1 MKNLTYRLHKSN
13 NTVFTARGIALLLG
27 ETDTDI
33 VKSKINYYVKRGE
46 IIALRR
52 GIYAKDPK
60 YNEFELATKV
70 YSPSYIGFETVLGTS
85 GVTFQYDSRIF
96 VASYLSREIKVKGIG
111 IFYKQLKKEILLNP
125 IGITYKDGV
134 PWASIER
141 AFMDKIYLNPKQYFD
156 NLSPIDWQK
165 CENLLP
171 VYGGAIKI
179 DTIKSYA
186 NN

>member
-13 NTVFTARGIALLLG
+13 QTVFTAREIALLLE

-33 VKSKINYYVKRGE
+33 VKSKINYYAKRGE

-70 YSPSYIGFETVLGTS
+70 YSPSYISFDTVLGIG
-85 GVTFQYDSRIF
+85 GVTFQYDSRVF
-96 VASYLSREIKVKGIG
+96 VASYMSRQIKVNEVG
-111 IFYKQLKKEILLNP
+111 IFYKQIKNEILLNP
-125 IGITYKDGV
+125 TGIVYKDGV
-134 PWASIER
+134 AWASLER
-141 AFMDKIYLNPKQYFD
+141 AFMDKIYLNPRQYFD
-156 NLSPIDWQK
+156 NLSPIDWEK
-165 CENLLP
+165 CKNLLP